1 MVFTVSLS
9 WGTVRERMTVDR
21 LLCPHSAKLAI
32 GLLRRCVI
40 RFATCIRSRGL
51 AVRILL
57 ISACQR
63 PASLSA
69 RYGSSTA
76 KSAPTAGSFSAAIL
90 GGCSCDSHATL
101 SAAWLIPRFVRN
113 SDPERPTE
121 ARASGR
127 SRLTFPPARFTSC
140 ASYSSTRS
148 ARSTPGRALIE
159 SEKRTWGDKGRP
171 EPPPYPP
178 TAQGSLQAGMPRR
191 SRGRV
196 GQVVPARRTMVAS
209 AV

>member
-1 MVFTVSLS
+1 LGNSA
-9 WGTVRERMTVDR
+9 GADDR
-21 LLCPHSAKLAI
+21 RPPALPPQRQIAL

-69 RYGSSTA
+69 RYSSSTA
-76 KSAPTAGSFSAAIL
+76 KSAPASGSFSAAIL

-101 SAAWLIPRFVRN
+101 SPVWLIPRFVRN
-113 SDPERPTE
+113 SDPESPTE

-159 SEKRTWGDKGRP
+159 SEKRNWGDKGRP
-171 EPPPYPP
+171 EPPHYPP

-191 SRGRV
+191 SRGGAGASRS
-196 GQVVPARRTMVAS
+196 ARRTMVAS